1 MKGQYQGLLLIVSLV
16 GVAVVAGCRDQPPAT
31 HQLVSRA
38 DELFAARKFNEAY
51 VLYRAAANGST
62 PNLHVLVRLA
72 DCCLWLQ
79 DAEKGHEWIDRAL
92 AADRNSALAWE
103 KKGELYLA
111 QGKHKEAIPCFK
123 KALAFD
129 GKLNVARLN
138 LALAYE
144 GAGQKDLALQVARE
158 AVAAEPKSADVH
170 FRYAVTLARLG
181 RTADAEAGYRRALA
195 LNPDHVPALVELA
208 RHLVSQRRSLAEARK
223 LAQRAYTLQPGEGEA
238 AVLAAWA
245 LFLSGERKPA
255 LQELEQVAHSHPT
268 NYEAWR
274 RLSAGL
280 RELGMVNAA
289 RRAAEIAAAVAPRAP
304 AIMRERPAG
313 RGR

>member
-1 MKGQYQGLLLIVSLV
+1 MFI
-16 GVAVVAGCRDQPPAT
+16 VVATVAGGCQNRPMAT
-31 HQLVSRA
+31 HQLILRA
-38 DELFAARKFNEAY
+38 DELFAAKKFNEAY
-51 VLYRAAANGST
+51 VLYRAAASGFS
-62 PNLHVLVRLA
+62 PSIHVLVRLA

-92 AADRNSALAWE
+92 AVDNNSALAWE

-111 QGKHKEAIPCFK
+111 QGKHKEAIPCFQ
-123 KALAFD
+123 KALSLD

-144 GAGQKDLALQVARE
+144 GIGQEDLALQAGRE
-158 AVAAEPKSADVH
+158 AVAAEPDSAEVH
-170 FRYAVTLARLG
+170 YKYAVTLARMR
-181 RTADAEAGYRRALA
+181 RTAEAEAEYRRALA
-195 LNPDHVPALVELA
+195 LNPDHVPALVGLA
-208 RHLVSQRRSLAEARK
+208 RHLVSSKRALAEARK
-223 LAQRAYTLQPGEGEA
+223 LAQRAYALEPGEGEA

-255 LQELEQVAHSHPT
+255 VRELEQIANAHPT

-274 RLSAGL
+274 QLAVGL
-280 RELGMVNAA
+280 QALGVRDAA
-289 RRAAEIAAAVAPRAP
+289 RRAAEVAAAVAPRPP
-304 AIMRERPAG
+304 AIMKDRPAG